1 VARRNRVTPFG
12 EIEAHPFRGCLF
24 MGNRGCLHDD
34 AGNIVRNHVGQRWL
48 ICVTSFKDRK
58 RALMQP
64 GLWTELFFL
73 DEATALAAGHRPCK
87 ECRREDYQRFAR
99 AWASARGL
107 PLVRGDLPVATIDD
121 TLAVERAPGRGW
133 EAEPRGLPD
142 GAMVEHDGA
151 PALVRR
157 GRLWAWHHDGY
168 TGPARAPAGR
178 VRVLTPPSTVA
189 ALATGYTP
197 VLHPSAR

>member
-1 VARRNRVTPFG
+1 
-12 EIEAHPFRGCLF
+12 

-34 AGNIVRNHVGQRWL
+34 TGRIVRNHVGQRWL
-48 ICVTSFKDRK
+48 ICVTTFKGRK

-87 ECRREDYQRFAR
+87 ECRREDYQRFAH

-107 PLVRGDLPVATIDD
+107 ALIRGDLPVATIDD
-121 TLAVERAPGRGW
+121 ALATERLGSTTW
-133 EAEPRGLPD
+133 EAEVRGLPD
-142 GAMVEHDGA
+142 GVMIEHGGE
-151 PALVRR
+151 PALVHRR
-157 GRLWAWHHDGY
+157 RLWAWHHDGY
-168 TGPARAPAGR
+168 TGPSRAPSGR

-189 ALATGYTP
+189 AIATGYAP
-197 VLHPSAR
+197 VLHPTAQ